1 MAIDTTL
8 RDALSAVTVAS
19 LARVLARRGIPACSP
34 AGLAGDGTVVGPAAT
49 LRMIPARGGVAGS
62 LADAIEAVP
71 EGAVVVV
78 DTGRSGL
85 ALPFGAILAA
95 RLARRG
101 AAGLV
106 TDGSLGAAGGLPVWA
121 AAAAAGG
128 GALHLAGSGEAVAC
142 AGAAVHPGDIVVG
155 GPDGVVVIPADI
167 AEAVALEAVEQQ
179 RLDLWLTREAETGTS
194 LKALLPP
201 DAATLARFEAETRNA

>member
-1 MAIDTTL
+1 MALDPTL

-19 LARVLARRGIPACSP
+19 LARALARRGLPACSLS
-34 AGLAGDGTVVGPAAT
+34 GLSGTQAAVGPAVT
-49 LRMIPARGGVAGS
+49 LRMIPARGAVPRS
-62 LADAIEAVP
+62 LAEAIEAVP

-78 DTGRSGL
+78 DTGRSGVP
-85 ALPFGAILAA
+85 LPFGAILAA
-95 RLARRG
+95 RLAARG

-106 TDGSLGAAGGLPVWA
+106 TDGSLAAESGLAVWDA
-121 AAAAAGG
+121 ATKLGD
-128 GALHLAGSGEAVAC
+128 GALHLAGSDEPIAC

-179 RLDLWLTREAETGTS
+179 RLDLWLTREAEKGAS
-194 LKALLPP
+194 LATLLPP
-201 DAATLARFEAETRNA
+201 DAATLARFEAETKA